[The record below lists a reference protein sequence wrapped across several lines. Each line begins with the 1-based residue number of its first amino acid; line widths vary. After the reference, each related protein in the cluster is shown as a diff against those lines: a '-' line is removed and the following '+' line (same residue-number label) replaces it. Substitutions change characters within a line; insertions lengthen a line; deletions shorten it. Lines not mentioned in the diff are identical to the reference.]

1 MNNENNGKKNS
12 YLLRGNIFYIF
23 LGKSTPSERDVQFHS
38 VLTYYSYQCGANS
51 KLEKKNAKM
60 KCSNLVLFKTQTQVI
75 DTIIEVSVWY

>member
-38 VLTYYSYQCGANS
+38 VLTYYSYQCGANR
-51 KLEKKNAKM
+51 KLGKKKT
-60 KCSNLVLFKTQTQVI
+60 KCKDEMQ
-75 DTIIEVSVWY
+75 